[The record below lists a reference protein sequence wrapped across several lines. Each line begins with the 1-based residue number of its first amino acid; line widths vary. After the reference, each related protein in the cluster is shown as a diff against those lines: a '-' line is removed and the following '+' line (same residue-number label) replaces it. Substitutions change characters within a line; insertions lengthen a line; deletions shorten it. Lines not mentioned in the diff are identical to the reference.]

1 MSLDDVVP
9 LGVETPFPETAVV
22 PAEPGTDRVAAER
35 ARLQGDAVG
44 GSFWTSV
51 QVVVG
56 LPLAT
61 VANVV
66 VAHLLGP
73 GAYGTLAVY
82 TLVLGVL
89 TALMNA
95 GISDATIQWLAT
107 HKARDEQGIVT
118 ELVRRCS
125 GYHLLVE
132 APLFAVVV
140 AVLLRDA
147 GWGAMVVG
155 AGSAALVQVL
165 GTSSVAMSGTG
176 LNALA
181 AKIALASTVAGQ
193 TTIIAVAV
201 RSPVASSVFAGRLA
215 LVLVPTV
222 LAFALVPRT
231 VRAAVVRPLLP
242 RAFPVGFL
250 PYAFRTC
257 ASGVVTSLVFGRP
270 ELLVFDAYGH
280 VEQAGVFALA
290 AGMAALVT
298 APVDSLLGP
307 LLPATAG
314 LLAISPDRA
323 GAALLRG
330 LRTSAMLAGLV
341 AAIGIPVLTPLL
353 PVVYGDAYAAA
364 TSAFVVLAAVSCLG
378 SVNHPVLAFLL
389 ASRRTG
395 LLLGV
400 ALVSLVVDAAIA
412 AATIPVLGVAGGVL
426 ASSVAQLVTL
436 VVVARRV
443 GELLGV
449 GIAAQLGAMS
459 SVVTAA
465 VAGGAALVA
474 ADALGGGSATW
485 RALVGLGVALVV
497 LALLGRAVP
506 GQGLLA
512 ADVQVITQGLPRRFA
527 GVFTVLVRW
536 FGLQAR
542 ER

>member
-1 MSLDDVVP
+1 MTLDDAV
-9 LGVETPFPETAVV
+9 FPETSADTDVDRIAV
-22 PAEPGTDRVAAER
+22 ER
-35 ARLQGDAVG
+35 ARLQVDAVG

-89 TALMNA
+89 TVLVNA
-95 GISDATIQWLAT
+95 GISDATIQWIAT
-107 HKARDEQGIVT
+107 HKARDEQGMVT

-125 GYHLLVE
+125 GYHLIVE
-132 APLFAVVV
+132 APLFAVAV
-140 AVLLRDA
+140 ALLLRDA
-147 GWGAMVVG
+147 GWAAIVVG
-155 AGSAALVQVL
+155 AGSAALVQIL
-165 GTSSVAMSGTG
+165 GTSAVAMSGTG
-176 LNALA
+176 LNALG

-193 TTIIAVAV
+193 TTIIAVGV
-201 RSPVASSVFAGRLA
+201 QSPLAPSVFAGRLA

-222 LAFALVPRT
+222 LAFVLIPKVL
-231 VRAAVVRPLLP
+231 RAAVLRPLPP
-242 RAFPVGFL
+242 RAFPPGFL
-250 PYAFRTC
+250 PYALRTC
-257 ASGVVTSLVFGRP
+257 ASGVVSSLVFGRP
-270 ELLVFDAYGH
+270 ELLVFDAYGQ

-314 LLAISPDRA
+314 LLAISPERA
-323 GAALLRG
+323 GIALLRG

-341 AAIGIPVLTPLL
+341 AAVGIPVLAPLL
-353 PVVYGDAYAAA
+353 TLAYGDAYAGA
-364 TSAFVVLAAVSCLG
+364 TTAFVVLGVVSCVG

-389 ASRRTG
+389 AARRTG

-412 AATIPVLGVAGGVL
+412 ILTIPVFGVAGGVL

-436 VVVARRV
+436 AVIAHRV
-443 GELLGV
+443 GSALHVRPVDQLVAMSYVLTAGATG
-449 GIAAQLGAMS
+449 GIALFAAG
-459 SVVTAA
+459 SVPHAPAVVRAA
-465 VAGGAALVA
+465 
-474 ADALGGGSATW
+474 
-485 RALVGLGVALVV
+485 VGLGVAVAV
-497 LALLGRAVP
+497 LAVLGRVVP
-506 GQGLLA
+506 GQGLAA
-512 ADVQVITQGLPRRFA
+512 ADVQVIQRGLPRRISRAF
-527 GVFTVLVRW
+527 LVAIRW
-536 FGLQAR
+536 LGLEAR
-542 ER
+542 TT